1 MLVLVGPVLFI
12 LLILF
17 AVRQQKRGLAGW
29 KAALLVIAGTGII
42 ILMMYGLLFIGF
54 QNFDRPPS

>member
-1 MLVLVGPVLFI
+1 MIVLIGPVLFI

-29 KAALLVIAGTGII
+29 KAALLVIVGTGAIAV
-42 ILMMYGLLFIGF
+42 LSFGLLIVGF
-54 QNFDRPPS
+54 RNFG